1 MANSFFHRFGFRVTA
16 AIVLSILA
24 VVILNDILIYQFSYK
39 SQFEGTRERLKVIA
53 QTAAL
58 MVDPQKILDIPLYKE
73 GAQTPSYA
81 LVTDQMKKIK
91 AANPQIKFIYILTK
105 IDATNSW
112 KFIADADNGLTR
124 GRWTLPGD
132 NYDAGRFPQLLVGFN
147 TPSADKRIE
156 SDEWGKTL
164 SGYAPIRDRIGR
176 PVAVLGVDIS
186 AEDVYA
192 MRNAVAIRSV
202 IIFGIGLVLAFC
214 VGFLISHRVVD
225 PINELIAGTR
235 YIAQGNL
242 HHVVHI
248 PGDDEIAEL
257 ANSFNQMS
265 GSLNESRRK
274 LINYFYDTVKSL
286 VMVLE
291 IRDHYTLGH
300 SEAVANHASRI
311 AQRMGI
317 DTKTLELF
325 KRVALL
331 HDIGKVGVRD
341 SVLLKP
347 DKLDD
352 EEWEAIK
359 VHPIL
364 GEQILRPILN
374 DPTMLMVIR
383 NHHERFDGTGYPDK
397 LKGEQ
402 IPILVAITTVADSF
416 DAMTSTRAYR
426 RALSVE
432 QAVEQLVRNRGS
444 QFHPD
449 VVDVFLQIL
458 IDDKKINQKPSVA

>member
-1 MANSFFHRFGFRVTA
+1 MKALFRRFGVRVTA
-16 AIVLSILA
+16 TIALSILA
-24 VVILNDILIYQFSYK
+24 VVLLSDIVIYQFSYIY
-39 SQFEGTRERLKVIA
+39 QFDATRTRLKAIA

-58 MVDPQKILDIPLYKE
+58 MVDADKLMEIPLYRE
-73 GAQTPSYA
+73 GSKTAAYSM
-81 LVTDQMKKIK
+81 VTDQLKRIK

-105 IDATNSW
+105 VDQSNQW
-112 KFIADADNGLTR
+112 RFFADADNGVTR

-132 NYDAGRFPQLLVGFN
+132 MYDAGRFPQLLQGFD
-147 TPSADKRIE
+147 TPSADKKIE
-156 SDEWGKTL
+156 TDEWGKTL

-176 PVAVLGVDIS
+176 PIAVLGVDIS
-186 AEDVYA
+186 AEDIYVI
-192 MRNAVAIRSV
+192 RNKVLVRSI
-202 IIFGIGLVLAFC
+202 IIFVLGIIMA
-214 VGFLISHRVVD
+214 FLIGSLISRRIVD

-242 HHVVHI
+242 HHKVYV

-257 ANSFNQMS
+257 AQAFNQMS
-265 GSLNESRRK
+265 GSLNDSRRK
-274 LINYFYDTVKSL
+274 LLNYFYETVKSL

-300 SEAVANHASRI
+300 SEAVAGYAIRI
-311 AQRMGI
+311 AQRMGV
-317 DTKTLELF
+317 DAKTLDMF
-325 KRVALL
+325 QRVALL

-352 EEWEAIK
+352 EEWDAIK
-359 VHPIL
+359 IHPVL
-364 GEQILRPILN
+364 GEQILKPILN
-374 DPTMLMVIR
+374 DSTMLMVIR
-383 NHHERFDGTGYPDK
+383 NHHERIDGKGYPDG

-402 IPILVAITTVADSF
+402 IPLLVAITTVADSF

-432 QAVEQLVRNRGS
+432 QAVEQLVNNRGT

-458 IDDKKINQKPSVA
+458 VEDKKIALPPKV